1 MLFNCLGDV
10 GSMLFNQTD
19 EPYTKENKMIKPE
32 RFLDYF
38 RYLDRLYDTGLVGN
52 TAQVS
57 MEWSQD
63 YWGRNI
69 YDGSVDILGFPV

>member
-32 RFLDYF
+32 RFWTTSAIWTSSMIQVWWEIRL
-38 RYLDRLYDTGLVGN
+38 RYPWNGLRIIGKKH
-52 TAQVS
+52 
-57 MEWSQD
+57 
-63 YWGRNI
+63 I
-69 YDGSVDILGFPV
+69 